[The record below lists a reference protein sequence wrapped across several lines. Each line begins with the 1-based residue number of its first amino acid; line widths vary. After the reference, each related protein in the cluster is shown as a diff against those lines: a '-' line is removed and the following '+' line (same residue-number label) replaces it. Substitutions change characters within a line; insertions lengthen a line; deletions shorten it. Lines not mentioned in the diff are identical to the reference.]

1 MRRKRLAAKLYPAL
15 LLIAVFSIIAVSW
28 YAARILTA
36 FETTH
41 STADM
46 LSRAHLIQH
55 DFSRLIAS
63 GSTQE
68 VDALCKSLG
77 PSSGTRITIILPT
90 GTVIGDSDE
99 LPAVMEN
106 HATRPEI
113 KAAFSGGTGTS
124 IRYSATLHRKMV
136 YAAIPLMQGSD
147 VVAVVRTAFPL
158 FNLQQDISVFRKE
171 LAIGGV
177 VLLLLIGL
185 GSYFI
190 ARHLSRPLE
199 EMRLAAE
206 RFAEG
211 HLEGRVPIPDTK
223 EMAELAETL
232 NSLAA
237 QLGEKIDGLERQRA
251 EQEVVFSN
259 MTEGIIVIDPEERVV
274 KINEAASVLFGI
286 QREQAVGRSV
296 QEVIRN
302 TPLQKLLLDV
312 LKSSE
317 SVEADVTIHNRM
329 ERHLQAHGTAL
340 RGASGDAL
348 GAMVVLNDVT
358 RLRKLENL
366 RRDFVA
372 NVSHEL
378 KTPITSIKGFV
389 ETLLDGAMNN
399 PEETKRFLGIIAK
412 HSERLNGIIEDLLSL
427 SRIEQDTESR
437 ELRLEPARIK
447 DVLKAA
453 AMACEAKAST
463 KQISIQI
470 RCPDELMATVSAA
483 LLEQAVVNLVDNAVK
498 YSDGSKSV
506 SVEAKA
512 SGSELVIAVQD
523 AGCGIPPEH
532 LPRLFERF
540 YRADK
545 ARSRQLGGTG
555 LGLSIVKHIAQAHGG
570 SVAVESTVG
579 QGSTFTVRIPLLR

>member
-1 MRRKRLAAKLYPAL
+1 M
-15 LLIAVFSIIAVSW
+15 
-28 YAARILTA
+28 
-36 FETTH
+36 
-41 STADM
+41 
-46 LSRAHLIQH
+46 
-55 DFSRLIAS
+55 
-63 GSTQE
+63 
-68 VDALCKSLG
+68 
-77 PSSGTRITIILPT
+77 
-90 GTVIGDSDE
+90 
-99 LPAVMEN
+99 
-106 HATRPEI
+106 
-113 KAAFSGGTGTS
+113 
-124 IRYSATLHRKMV
+124 
-136 YAAIPLMQGSD
+136 
-147 VVAVVRTAFPL
+147 
-158 FNLQQDISVFRKE
+158 
-171 LAIGGV
+171 
-177 VLLLLIGL
+177 
-185 GSYFI
+185 
-190 ARHLSRPLE
+190 
-199 EMRLAAE
+199 
-206 RFAEG
+206 
-211 HLEGRVPIPDTK
+211 
-223 EMAELAETL
+223 
-232 NSLAA
+232 
-237 QLGEKIDGLERQRA
+237 
-251 EQEVVFSN
+251 
-259 MTEGIIVIDPEERVV
+259 
-274 KINEAASVLFGI
+274 
-286 QREQAVGRSV
+286 
-296 QEVIRN
+296 
-302 TPLQKLLLDV
+302 
-312 LKSSE
+312 
-317 SVEADVTIHNRM
+317 
-329 ERHLQAHGTAL
+329 
-340 RGASGDAL
+340 
-348 GAMVVLNDVT
+348 
-358 RLRKLENL
+358 
-366 RRDFVA
+366 A